1 LPGGV
6 ACAVLHHAH
15 RRPSVDAGPGVIIPA
30 DTEDLTSYTK
40 PMGYCTRD
48 DIPFH
53 FAPAE
58 NVTNL

>member
-1 LPGGV
+1 
-6 ACAVLHHAH
+6 
-15 RRPSVDAGPGVIIPA
+15 VDAGPGVIIPA

-40 PMGYCTRD
+40 PMGYCARD